1 MRQNRRERR
10 PISGLRDRL
19 LAILHRGSGKPRA
32 IAFVDYEY
40 WYFSYQNLFR
50 MEPDVKGWRKELDE
64 DYDILDI
71 MVFAEFSS
79 NQRLQNQ
86 ITPLRNITN
95 TIIETHQQTRTRKK
109 DMTDFIM
116 LDYIYQTA
124 ASRKDVDV
132 FIIFT
137 GDGHFHSV
145 VKYLTQTL
153 RKKVAI
159 YGIKESFS
167 AQLQEVAS
175 VVKLLPYED
184 SSFRRYAQLIVEDLA
199 ITSKNDK
206 IIPTFNSTVS
216 AVMRKHQ
223 DISEEYVRRTLQKML
238 DDGLVVQRMQR
249 VDFNR
254 KVKILRAE
262 WAKLNEIGLWDYENG

>member
-1 MRQNRRERR
+1 VKAIIGLKERLRELFRH
-10 PISGLRDRL
+10 D
-19 LAILHRGSGKPRA
+19 SGKPRA
-32 IAFVDYEY
+32 IAFVDFEY

-50 MEPDVKGWRKELDE
+50 MEPDVKNWREELDQK
-64 DYDILDI
+64 YSVLDI

-132 FIIFT
+132 FILFT

-153 RKKVAI
+153 QKKVVI
-159 YGIKESFS
+159 YGMKETIS

-175 VVKLLPYED
+175 AVIVLPDEESD
-184 SSFRRYAQLIVEDLA
+184 FRRYACLIVEDLA
-199 ITSKNDK
+199 YTSKSSK
-206 IIPTFNSTVS
+206 IIPTFTSTVQ
-216 AVMRKHQ
+216 AVMRNHPEV
-223 DISEEYVRRTLQKML
+223 SEEYVRRTLQKML
-238 DDGLVVQRMQR
+238 DEGLVVQRMQR

-262 WAKLNEIGLWDYENG
+262 WDKLHEIGLWDYEDA

>member
-50 MEPDVKGWRKELDE
+50 MEPDVKSWRKELDE

-116 LDYIYQTA
+116 QDYIHTT
-124 ASRKDVDV
+124 SEV
-132 FIIFT
+132 FLFRDGRRSHHEFT
-137 GDGHFHSV
+137 GKAQGCFSA
-145 VKYLTQTL
+145 YGSQTL
-153 RKKVAI
+153 
-159 YGIKESFS
+159 
-167 AQLQEVAS
+167 
-175 VVKLLPYED
+175 
-184 SSFRRYAQLIVEDLA
+184 
-199 ITSKNDK
+199 
-206 IIPTFNSTVS
+206 
-216 AVMRKHQ
+216 
-223 DISEEYVRRTLQKML
+223 
-238 DDGLVVQRMQR
+238 
-249 VDFNR
+249 
-254 KVKILRAE
+254 
-262 WAKLNEIGLWDYENG
+262 